1 MKYGIVAI
9 LIVLAVA
16 LLVPFAFIWAWNILF
31 GSMLEIDYTW
41 KTWIS
46 VLILYAFFNG
56 KVAIE
61 KK

>member
-1 MKYGIVAI
+1 MVAI
-9 LIVLAVA
+9 LIVLAAA

-31 GSMLEIDYTW
+31 GSMLAIDYTW